1 MVEVEV
7 CNGCC
12 LRFDS
17 ETAPTEVPLSF
28 ISVSCFCC
36 CKVLLLFEAAVV
48 AAVPELMLLLPLETC
63 FPTREKD
70 CERELRMRSTKSGS
84 VVVLLLVLVLVDF
97 PTVAPWMVEAM
108 AEGIQ
113 LGKSVLGALFLLGIF
128 VCC

>member
-1 MVEVEV
+1 
-7 CNGCC
+7 
-12 LRFDS
+12 
-17 ETAPTEVPLSF
+17 
-28 ISVSCFCC
+28 
-36 CKVLLLFEAAVV
+36 
-48 AAVPELMLLLPLETC
+48 MLLLPLETC